1 MRFSA
6 PSGSPTARRRRGY
19 GALSS
24 ECSIPPGRE
33 ATVLAKIQR
42 VGHFDERFDVAER
55 DEHAEQQ
62 EDALTTMISGE
73 RRHERIADRSL
84 SFLNGLRPAAI
95 EVSATQRASPMLR
108 VQLR

>member
-1 MRFSA
+1 
-6 PSGSPTARRRRGY
+6 
-19 GALSS
+19 
-24 ECSIPPGRE
+24 
-33 ATVLAKIQR
+33 
-42 VGHFDERFDVAER
+42 
-55 DEHAEQQ
+55 
-62 EDALTTMISGE
+62 MISGE